1 MGSWGCPYLRRFPFS
16 CAHRTPTAS
25 SLFLN
30 CFALRPAG
38 CGVER
43 RLLLLFRRRG
53 CGVQHG
59 SDCCAK
65 IVRVSQAFCQPLKKS
80 GILHRRQ
87 PAGARCCALWTSYIS
102 GERPA
107 VSKPT
112 DFGSVS
118 VEQQQPAIHDPWR
131 GEQPAIHD
139 PARGAIYK
147 MAGLVGGD
155 GKLIAIIGDEDTVTG
170 FVLAGVGHRTAE
182 SSNFLVVK
190 EGTPLP
196 QIEKAFLEFTNRDDV
211 GIVLVNQHVA
221 AQIRHLLDDYS
232 KTIPT
237 VLEMPSK
244 DMPYD
249 PAQDYIMQRVSAML
263 NTGDGGVGRIWFCS
277 RGAPRNIILRARN
290 FMRHQERHRWPGLS
304 PGLEAGAR
312 ISTVFAHL
320 RNAPVGPDLTRGD
333 RGGTQQHR
341 ARRGAKVAPGAPL
354 RRRRRGVTGV
364 SLRSPLLPLNYHI
377 FAFLA

>member
-1 MGSWGCPYLRRFPFS
+1 MNAYGIKTDGFWLGIGG
-16 CAHRTPTAS
+16 AAAAS
-25 SLFLN
+25 DS
-30 CFALRPAG
+30 RP
-38 CGVER
+38 
-43 RLLLLFRRRG
+43 
-53 CGVQHG
+53 
-59 SDCCAK
+59 
-65 IVRVSQAFCQPLKKS
+65 
-80 GILHRRQ
+80 
-87 PAGARCCALWTSYIS
+87 PA
-102 GERPA
+102 P
-107 VSKPT
+107 
-112 DFGSVS
+112 SVL
-118 VEQQQPAIHDPWR
+118 VEQLAASDS
-131 GEQPAIHD
+131 
-139 PARGAIYK
+139 IYQ

-263 NTGDGGVGRIWFCS
+263 NTGD
-277 RGAPRNIILRARN
+277 
-290 FMRHQERHRWPGLS
+290 
-304 PGLEAGAR
+304 
-312 ISTVFAHL
+312 
-320 RNAPVGPDLTRGD
+320 
-333 RGGTQQHR
+333 
-341 ARRGAKVAPGAPL
+341 
-354 RRRRRGVTGV
+354 
-364 SLRSPLLPLNYHI
+364 
-377 FAFLA
+377 